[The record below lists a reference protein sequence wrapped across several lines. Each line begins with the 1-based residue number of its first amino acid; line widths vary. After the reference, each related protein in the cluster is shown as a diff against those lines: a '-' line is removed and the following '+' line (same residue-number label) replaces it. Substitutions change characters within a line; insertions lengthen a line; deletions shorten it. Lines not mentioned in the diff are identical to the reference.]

1 MLTALINGT
10 IFTGDRELKG
20 NAILLD
26 GNTIAD
32 ITDTASIP
40 ERASVIDCSG
50 KYIAPGLLDLQIY
63 GAGGVLFSN
72 EPSVKAL
79 ESITEGIVK
88 SGTTGFVLTLATN
101 SLEVFKETIRVA
113 KQFRHPA
120 FLGIHFEGPYI
131 NPVKRGAH
139 ILEYIKKPEIK
150 EVESLIKEAGG
161 LLKIMTL
168 APEMT
173 DPSIIRLLTDNGV
186 VVSAGHSNATFDEAR
201 EGFRSGITTVTH
213 LFNAMSPLHHREP
226 GLPGAVFEAEKTCA
240 SIVADGIH
248 VAFPVVSVSKKVM
261 KERLFL
267 ITDAVV
273 EVKEGAYV
281 HVEQEDRYTLPDGTL
296 SGSKL
301 TLLKAIKNCVQ
312 HAGIP
317 LDEAI
322 RMASTYP
329 AKVIGAT
336 DRGRIEKGCRADLT
350 LFNSDLELTDV
361 FLEGVRQ

>member
-131 NPVKRGAH
+131 NPAKRGAH
-139 ILEYIKKPEIK
+139 ILDCIKKPEIN
-150 EVESLIKEAGG
+150 EVESLINEAGG
-161 LLKIMTL
+161 LLKIITL
-168 APEMT
+168 APEIT
-173 DPSIIRLLTDNGV
+173 DPGVIKLLTDNGV
-186 VVSAGHSNATFDEAR
+186 IVSAGHSNATFEEAR
-201 EGFRSGITTVTH
+201 AGFNNGITTVTH

-226 GLPGAVFEAEKTCA
+226 GLPGAVFEAEKAYA

-248 VAFPVVSVSKKVM
+248 VAFPVVSASKKVM

-273 EVKEGAYV
+273 AVKEGAYI

-329 AKVIGAT
+329 ARVIGT
-336 DRGRIEKGCRADLT
+336 SDRGRMEKGYRADLT
-350 LFNSDLELTDV
+350 LFNSDFELTDV
-361 FLEGVRQ
+361 FLGGVRQ